1 MLTMKVNWAPTI
13 PLFAVSPCYNINN
26 FVLVRLRNIL
36 VSGGQAPY
44 VLSRQAVFVNT

>member
-1 MLTMKVNWAPTI
+1 MHVHHAI
-13 PLFAVSPCYNINN
+13 PLCAVSPGYNIDNL
-26 FVLVRLRNIL
+26 VLVRLCDIL